1 MNSRSPADRRAVRR
15 IAAFAAAVVLLAPS
29 VALAAVPPYY
39 DIATNSDQPASTAE
53 RGQTY
58 LLYNLNPLRNET
70 VTIDDKIT
78 TPSNATGTASKP
90 VALLTLPRSSII
102 CTTLSGRSANPMP

>member
-78 TPSNATGTASKP
+78 TPVSYTHLRAHETGRISYAVFCLKKKK
-90 VALLTLPRSSII
+90 
-102 CTTLSGRSANPMP
+102 NK